1 MSVWRCR
8 YFWMSLVRMDLRTR
22 YRRSI
27 LGLGWSLLNPIAM
40 TITLCVVFH
49 TILGMPVRT
58 YAPYLITGLVAWNF
72 ILTATLQGCQCFF
85 QAESYMRQHPAPL
98 AIYPLRTALG
108 GSIHLL
114 FALVVVLGLTFAM
127 SRWGGEPVL
136 TGFSNPVALLS
147 LIPALLLLF
156 LFAWSLAVLAGC
168 ANVHF
173 QDTQH
178 LAEVGFQ
185 MLFYATPI
193 MYRLEDLHSEKL
205 VRLLGLNPLWY
216 VLSLFRDPILHGQIP
231 SLNTYAIATALT
243 GVTLLAAIVTLAR
256 LQRRLIF
263 HL

>member
-1 MSVWRCR
+1 MTAYMTAVWRCR
-8 YFWMSLVRMDLRTR
+8 YFWLSLVRMDLRTR

-40 TITLCVVFH
+40 TVTLCIVFH
-49 TILGMPVRT
+49 TIFKMPVRE
-58 YAPYLITGLVAWNF
+58 YAPYLISGLVAWNY
-72 ILTATLQGCQCFF
+72 ILTVTLQGCQCFF

-98 AIYPLRTALG
+98 AIYPLRTTLG

-114 FALVVVLGLTFAM
+114 FALAVVLALTFAFK
-127 SRWGGEPVL
+127 
-136 TGFSNPVALLS
+136 GFEHPLALLS

-185 MLFYATPI
+185 ILFYATPI
-193 MYRLEDLHSEKL
+193 MYRLDQLGNPKL
-205 VRLLGLNPLWY
+205 VRLVSLNPLLY
-216 VLSLFRDPILHGQIP
+216 VLRLIRDPILNGQIP
-231 SLNTYAIATALT
+231 SWSTYACACGLILF
-243 GVTLLAAIVTLAR
+243 TLLAAGITLTR

>member
-1 MSVWRCR
+1 MTRYLKSVWQCR

-40 TITLCVVFH
+40 TVTLCVVFH
-49 TILGMPVRT
+49 TIFQVGIRE
-58 YAPYLITGLVAWNF
+58 YAPYLICGLVAWNF
-72 ILTATLQGCQCFF
+72 ILTVTLQGCQSFF

-108 GSIHLL
+108 GSIHFL
-114 FALVVVLGLTFAM
+114 FALAVVLALTFAFK
-127 SRWGGEPVL
+127 
-136 TGFSNPVALLS
+136 GFAHPLALFS
-147 LIPALLLLF
+147 LIPALILLF

-185 MLFYATPI
+185 ILFYATPI
-193 MYRLEDLHSEKL
+193 MYQMKDLHSEKL
-205 VRLLGLNPLWY
+205 SRLVGLNPLLY
-216 VLSLFRDPILHGQIP
+216 VLKLLRDPILDGQIP
-231 SLNTYAIATALT
+231 SWNTYAIAS
-243 GVTLLAAIVTLAR
+243 GVIAATVLAAGITLTR
-256 LQRRLIF
+256 LQSRLIF

>member
-1 MSVWRCR
+1 MTAYLMTVWRCR

-49 TILGMPVRT
+49 TILGMPVQT
-58 YAPYLITGLVAWNF
+58 YAPYLISGLVAWNYIF
-72 ILTATLQGCQCFF
+72 TSTLQGCQCFF

-114 FALVVVLGLTFAM
+114 FALAVVLALTFAF
-127 SRWGGEPVL
+127 L
-136 TGFSNPVALLS
+136 GFSHPLALLS

-178 LAEVGFQ
+178 LTEVGFQ
-185 MLFYATPI
+185 ILFYATPI
-193 MYRLEDLHSEKL
+193 MYRLEDLHNEKL
-205 VRLLGLNPLWY
+205 VRLIGLNPLSY
-216 VLSLFRDPILHGQIP
+216 VLNLFRDPILHGQIP
-231 SLNTYAIATALT
+231 SWSTYAIASALI
-243 GVTLLAAIVTLAR
+243 GVTLLAAMVTLSR